1 MQGDLISPFLFLT
14 IIERLD
20 MVRQATKKVL
30 YQGVRW
36 GGQWGW

>member
-1 MQGDLISPFLFLT
+1 
-14 IIERLD
+14 